1 MVSKDN
7 EYDVSDINDRCFK
20 LLIGEDK
27 KKLAEDHEMH
37 NHAEMKIFL
46 LVSFKDV
53 QS

>member
-7 EYDVSDINDRCFK
+7 EYDVSDTNDRCFK

-37 NHAEMKIFL
+37 NHQA
-46 LVSFKDV
+46 VSI
-53 QS
+53 